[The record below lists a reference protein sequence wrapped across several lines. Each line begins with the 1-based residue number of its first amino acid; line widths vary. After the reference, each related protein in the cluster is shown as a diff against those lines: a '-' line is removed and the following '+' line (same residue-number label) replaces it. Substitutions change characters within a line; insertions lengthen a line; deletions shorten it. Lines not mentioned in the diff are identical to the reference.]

1 MERGSEEK
9 AGRTER
15 MRKGESGRE
24 LDKDP
29 ILVTYI
35 ECLAVFSLV
44 LQLEVAVHSHYG
56 DTA

>member
-15 MRKGESGRE
+15 MRKGGRE

-29 ILVTYI
+29 ILVTYL

-44 LQLEVAVHSHYG
+44 LQLEVAVQSHYG